1 MPTPRLPRTRFALPA
16 LAAAAA
22 LAATTAGCGNT
33 SHAKSPPA
41 STTATAAATA
51 APTAGPVA
59 VTLGEWSVTPSAATV
74 KAGAVS
80 FDVKNGGKMPHEM
93 VVLKAT
99 RAAAQL
105 AAAGTPRLKETG
117 HMGEVATLK
126 PGAAGKTT
134 IHLAP
139 GHYVLICNLP
149 GHWTA
154 GMHAD
159 LTVR

>member
-1 MPTPRLPRTRFALPA
+1 MPTPRLPRTHLALPA
-16 LAAAAA
+16 LAATLA
-22 LAATTAGCGNT
+22 LAATAAGCGNT
-33 SHAKSPPA
+33 SHAQSPPA
-41 STTATAAATA
+41 STASTATTAAATS
-51 APTAGPVA
+51 GPVA
-59 VTLGEWSVTPSAATV
+59 VTLGEWNVTPSATTV
-74 KAGAVS
+74 TAGAVS
-80 FDVKNGGKMPHEM
+80 FDVKNAGRMPHEM

-99 RAAAQL
+99 KAAAQL

-126 PGAAGKTT
+126 PGASGKTT
-134 IHLAP
+134 IKLAP